1 MSVLE
6 RVRFKTLPDTD
17 EAAFLKAVASTSDWA
32 KQQPGFM
39 YRTLVKDGD
48 HWEDLVYWDSEANA
62 KAASE
67 AFMAAPENAALGAM
81 IAPDTVVMSHLPQM
95 HEAYV
100 KGY

>member
-6 RVRFKTLPDTD
+6 RVRFKTIPGTN
-17 EAAFLKAVASTSDWA
+17 EAAFLKAAEATSTWA

-48 HWEDLVYWDSEANA
+48 HWEDLVYWDNEANA
-62 KAASE
+62 KAAGE
-67 AFMAAPENAALGAM
+67 AFMSAPENAGLGAM

-95 HEAYV
+95 HEAYA